1 MVTDN
6 GYTSTSCG
14 LLWKIQT
21 RTYIISPLKIMFLF
35 SLQHIEHIYICII
48 LKSIVKYKLAYK
60 QLKDQKDNEEMSF

>member
-1 MVTDN
+1 
-6 GYTSTSCG
+6 
-14 LLWKIQT
+14 
-21 RTYIISPLKIMFLF
+21 MFLF